1 MKFKTLVSCLLALLL
16 SACAKTTTVR
26 SMVGHESLI
35 QSSQLGIV
43 LPTTS
48 EVKTFGI
55 SSVKDCYEYA
65 DYISNLLE
73 KRLAIALN
81 ERGFRARVLSK
92 SDIKDKEFYRALL
105 NLRQEYDTKLI
116 DLYTKSDTIL
126 IKKLLEKLHDPFST
140 AKVLKINRNIKN
152 ATNISVNISQDAK
165 IIGQHTQGDL
175 LIMVNYYHYDTT
187 KAKKLSNMLFWEE
200 ENFDDSSTL
209 LIGIVDVDKGRLIWS
224 NAFAINNAFVW
235 SGFKS
240 NKEEMEIEHI
250 DNMVKRVLAAFPFKA
265 SNK

>member
-1 MKFKTLVSCLLALLL
+1 MKFKTFISCLLALLL

-35 QSSQLGIV
+35 QSSKLGIV

-48 EVKTFGI
+48 EVKTIGMFG
-55 SSVKDCYEYA
+55 SVKHCYEYA
-65 DYISNLLE
+65 DYVSNLLE
-73 KRLAIALN
+73 KRLALALN

-105 NLRQEYDTKLI
+105 NVRREYDTKLTE
-116 DLYTKSDTIL
+116 LYTHNRSSRL
-126 IKKLLEKLHDPFST
+126 KLDENIEKAS
-140 AKVLKINRNIKN
+140 
-152 ATNISVNISQDAK
+152 NISINISQDAK
-165 IIGQHTQGDL
+165 TVGQYTQGDL
-175 LIMVNYYHYDTT
+175 LVMVNYYQHDTT
-187 KAKKLSNMLFWEE
+187 TAKKWSNMFLQSD
-200 ENFDDSSTL
+200 NFDSSTL
-209 LIGIVDVDKGRLIWS
+209 LIGLVDVDKGRLIWS
-224 NAFAINNAFVW
+224 NAFEINNAFVW

-250 DNMVKRVLAAFPFKA
+250 DSMLKRVLAAFPFKT